1 VSEIEQNN
9 MTLLYRYFMQHKLFQ
24 WI

>member
-1 VSEIEQNN
+1 VSEMEQNN